1 MMMTGLDHSP
11 INLEDQEQDLQTPHA
26 VEWFQS
32 VEGPLFSIDD
42 LDNLESQAAQDMG
55 LVTS

>member
-11 INLEDQEQDLQTPHA
+11 INLEDQEQDLQTTHA
-26 VEWFQS
+26 AEWVQS
-32 VEGPLFSIDD
+32 VEGPLFSVAD
-42 LDNLESQAAQDMG
+42 LDNLKSQAAQDMG

>member
-11 INLEDQEQDLQTPHA
+11 INLEDQEQDLQTTHA
-26 VEWFQS
+26 TEWVQS

-55 LVTS
+55 LITS

>member
-11 INLEDQEQDLQTPHA
+11 INLEDQKQDMQTTHA
-26 VEWFQS
+26 AEWVQS

-42 LDNLESQAAQDMG
+42 LDNLESQATQDMG

>member
-11 INLEDQEQDLQTPHA
+11 INLEDQKQDMQTTHA
-26 VEWFQS
+26 AEWVQS
-32 VEGPLFSIDD
+32 IQGPLFR
-42 LDNLESQAAQDMG
+42 NLENQAAQDMG

>member
-11 INLEDQEQDLQTPHA
+11 INLEDQEQDLQTTHA
-26 VEWFQS
+26 AEWVQS

-42 LDNLESQAAQDMG
+42 LDNLESQATQDMG
-55 LVTS
+55 LVT

>member
-11 INLEDQEQDLQTPHA
+11 ISLEDQEQDLETTHVA
-26 VEWFQS
+26 EWVQS
-32 VEGPLFSIDD
+32 VEGPLYTIDD